1 LFLLP
6 NTEKVYQFLSVA
18 TQLQVAMLLSK
29 PLTAGIVLIALSALS
44 QGRVIQPSTQDGHIA
59 DLAIRAETLAGTT
72 PDICHFHQDLIS
84 CTEGPVLD
92 VLDSYHWKRA
102 PPRVRPGKND
112 ENTPQDGSSS
122 QTGGEAQDGGGAQTG
137 GKKQDEED
145 TQTSTQNDDDTP
157 SAPPPVIRPPTDP
170 VAPAAPT
177 VLAAYTDVPKDF
189 NVPGRAP
196 GQDVLPNEIPDFR
209 GLSTS
214 AEDAAR
220 RASFQRFV
228 NWDIQSSNLIPPGSH
243 YLLFLGDTARA
254 SRITFKNEFNIQ
266 RKHTDNL
273 SPNDQSRVVDN
284 TDVYNGIALGD
295 DMVPV
300 PPSMAGSE
308 SRNHWLS
315 MLESY
320 GMAKRAAARGGTV
333 RVLVDTNVGTNTVNR
348 DRLFQEGSFFHNFE
362 LGVVTGP
369 DTQVQ
374 SVLAYGA
381 RDVTVPDPVPGNRF
395 QTRQVWTFTPP
406 EQIWSTGQPQLGK
419 TPDWID
425 GTIPKDNR
433 EGFREEDELINLGD
447 FR

>member
-1 LFLLP
+1 VFLLP

-29 PLTAGIVLIALSALS
+29 PFTAGLVLITLSTLS
-44 QGRVIQPSTQDGHIA
+44 QGRVIQPSTQNGQIA
-59 DLAIRAETLAGTT
+59 DPAIRAETLAGTK
-72 PDICHFHQDLIS
+72 PDICHFYPDLVS
-84 CTEGPVLD
+84 CTEGLGFD
-92 VLDSYHWKRA
+92 IRDSYHWKRA
-102 PPRVRPGKND
+102 PPRVRPGKHD

-122 QTGGEAQDGGGAQTG
+122 QTGGGAQEGGGAQTG
-137 GKKQDEED
+137 GKNPNEEE
-145 TQTSTQNDDDTP
+145 TSTQNDDDTP
-157 SAPPPVIRPPTDP
+157 SAPPPAIKPPTDP

-177 VLAAYTDVPKDF
+177 VLAAYADVPKDF
-189 NVPGRAP
+189 NVPGRVP
-196 GQDVLPNEIPDFR
+196 GQDVLPNEIPAFR

-254 SRITFKNEFNIQ
+254 SRMTFKNEFNIQ

-273 SPNDQSRVVDN
+273 SPNDQGRVVDN
-284 TDVYNGIALGD
+284 SDVYTGIALGD

-300 PPSMAGSE
+300 PPSMAGAGSV
-308 SRNHWLS
+308 SGDHWLS

-333 RVLVDTNVGTNTVNR
+333 RVLVDTNEGTNTVNR
-348 DRLFQEGSFFHNFE
+348 NRLFQEGSFFHNFE

-381 RDVTVPDPVPGNRF
+381 REVKIPDPVPGNRF
-395 QTRQVWTFTPP
+395 QMRQVWTFTPP
-406 EQIWSTGQPQLGK
+406 EQIWSTGQPQIGK

-425 GTIPKDNR
+425 GTIPKENR
-433 EGFREEDELINLGD
+433 EGFREGDDLIDLD
-447 FR
+447 DLR